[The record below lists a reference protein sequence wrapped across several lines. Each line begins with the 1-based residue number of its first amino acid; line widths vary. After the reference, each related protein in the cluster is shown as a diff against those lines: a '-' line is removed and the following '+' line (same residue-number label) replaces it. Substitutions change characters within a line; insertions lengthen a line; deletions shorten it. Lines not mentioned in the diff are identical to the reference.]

1 MIHCCICKG
10 TIKSGCICIATAR
23 EIFPEIE
30 KSYSSDSS
38 SKITF
43 EDLKNLKYGDQIII
57 KDPLMGNGA
66 SYVLMSNVENKKYYF
81 ISGYGASLTI
91 QDEDTIKGFHV
102 RQIDNNHPSWNQT
115 LSDNGK
121 QMGKMLDEIADY
133 PQL

>member
-1 MIHCCICKG
+1 MIYCCVCKG
-10 TIKSGCICIATAR
+10 TNQSGCGCTQ
-23 EIFPEIE
+23 
-30 KSYSSDSS
+30 S

-57 KDPLMGNGA
+57 EDPLMGEGA
-66 SYVLMSNVENKKYYF
+66 PYVLMSNVENKKYYF

-102 RQIDNNHPSWNQT
+102 RQIDNAHPSWNQT

-121 QMGKMLDEIADY
+121 QMGKMLDELADY